1 MDTGTKGHMAWCRY
15 SARVLL
21 DAPDMFSGGGLYFRD
36 EPDIAIF
43 AYTDLVI
50 YSNDDPLNEHVVARS
65 RGDRRVLLMFMGG
78 LDG

>member
-1 MDTGTKGHMAWCRY
+1 
-15 SARVLL
+15 
-21 DAPDMFSGGGLYFRD
+21 MFSGGGLYFRD